1 MIPIPPLPTTGTG
14 AVCLCGVH
22 AAVVV
27 NTHNG
32 MTFFYNDPHKTV
44 PRTATV
50 ASLETAEE
58 CICSDADPRS
68 DDTLTVTYNCYHQ
81 ALFGNCEAEFMKG
94 ALEELVESDG
104 EVVRGFWGYVPYAVH
119 VAIARFLPSPSSP
132 PSPCD
137 RPPPGF
143 CQMSCNNC
151 TCCDSPY
158 NVIEKTGNTRFLQVT
173 WTGG

>member
-1 MIPIPPLPTTGTG
+1 MGGKAFTAALAVLLG

-104 EVVRGFWGYVPYAVH
+104 
-119 VAIARFLPSPSSP
+119 
-132 PSPCD
+132 
-137 RPPPGF
+137 F